1 MKKNILFML
10 FATFLFFMLYA
21 AIELFLPVQT
31 SNKNMEIEVPK
42 GSTFRQVVDIL
53 RGQNLIRDK
62 RIFLV
67 TGRLTGVDRR
77 IRAGFYSLWTGM
89 NPLEIL
95 KVLRKGRIIEY
106 EVKILEGDSLL
117 EITSAF
123 AKTGIISSEEFMELA
138 RDSDFLATYDIKAPS
153 IEGYIYPDT
162 YFIPKGMNAEEALDI
177 MISNMREKLTDK
189 VNARAQELGMTE
201 NLVLTLASIIEK
213 EAVVDSEREIISAV
227 YHNRLRK
234 KMLLQADPTAIYG
247 VKSSKER
254 IFLSD
259 LKRKTAYNT
268 YVNKGLPPGPIA
280 SPSIKSITAALYP
293 ANVPYIYFV
302 AQDDRSHQ
310 FSETAAQ
317 HAEAVKRY
325 RMIKQ
330 EKRNSTKEGSN
341 GNGPS

>member
-1 MKKNILFML
+1 MF
-10 FATFLFFMLYA
+10 FATFLLLLLYA
-21 AIELFLPVQT
+21 GIELFLPVQT
-31 SNKNMEIEVPK
+31 SNQNVEIEIPK
-42 GSTFRQVVDIL
+42 GSTFRQTVEIL
-53 RGQNLIRDK
+53 RSQNLIRDK

-67 TGRLTGVDRR
+67 FGRLTGVDRR

-106 EVKILEGDSLL
+106 EVKILEGDSLP

-123 AKTGIISSEEFMELA
+123 AKTGIISAEEFMELA
-138 RDSDFLATYDIKAPS
+138 KDTDLLATHNIKAPS

-162 YFIPKGMNAEEALDI
+162 YFIPKGMDAEEALDI
-177 MISNMREKLTDK
+177 MISKMREKLTDTL
-189 VNARAQELGMTE
+189 NARAQELDMTE
-201 NLVLTLASIIEK
+201 NELLTLASIIEK
-213 EAVVDSEREIISAV
+213 EAVIDSERELISAV

-234 KMLLQADPTAIYG
+234 KMLLQADPTAVYG

-259 LKRKTAYNT
+259 LKRNTAYNT

-280 SPSIKSITAALYP
+280 SPSIKSIRAALYP
-293 ANVPYIYFV
+293 ANVTYIYFV
-302 AQDDRSHQ
+302 AQDDRSHT

-325 RMIKQ
+325 RLMKQ
-330 EKRNSTKEGSN
+330 EKTDSTKEGRS
-341 GNGPS
+341 GN